1 MNCNELGIYI
11 HIPFCKQKCYYCDFI
26 SYAGKE
32 EKAKAY
38 VQALI
43 KEIQSYNLNKY
54 NVTTIYI
61 GGGTPSNI
69 DSKYILEIL
78 EELKQKLTKNETNF
92 SDIEI
97 TLEINPGTV
106 TKQKMQEYKN
116 AGVNRLSIGL
126 QSTNNKLLKQ
136 IGRIH
141 TYEEFLK
148 TYKEAEEVGFNNIN
162 IDLMLGIP
170 NQTISD
176 LRTSLNNIIKLKPNH
191 ISVYS
196 LIVEENTKIEKM
208 IEDGVFKLPSEEL
221 ERQMYWYVKNTLEL
235 NGYNHYE
242 ISNFSYPNKESLHN
256 SKYWE
261 NKQYKYP
268 TSLLEVERN
277 PQASMD
283 WFYPTKDSEPA
294 DGIVLQDSLNAFY
307 NNATN
312 FFPMYFET
320 GKVTNANIQTYG
332 GTDKMTYGIG
342 LGYYDEAG
350 ILKGTGFNRIDLTTN
365 ISVTPIE
372 RLDVDLR
379 FYISLT
385 NRKKSSENQTDG
397 FQTSTNVEVVPGDPY
412 ELTTLLPGEGSVVWD
427 EVLKSQQ
434 GIKEKNRSI
443 RGRAN
448 VKIGYDIIDGLNIS
462 TSLAADY
469 SLHRRH
475 YFSPS
480 YLDEDGFSISVGETG
495 INLMALNETMLS
507 FQKMLKEHHSFNF

>member
-242 ISNFSYPNKESLHN
+242 ISNFSKKKKESKHN
-256 SKYWE
+256 LNCWE
-261 NKQYKYP
+261 QKEY
-268 TSLLEVERN
+268 
-277 PQASMD
+277 
-283 WFYPTKDSEPA
+283 
-294 DGIVLQDSLNAFY
+294 
-307 NNATN
+307 
-312 FFPMYFET
+312 
-320 GKVTNANIQTYG
+320 
-332 GTDKMTYGIG
+332 IG
-342 LGYYDEAG
+342 LGLAAHSYLNKIRYSNIENMEEYIENIKCNNIA
-350 ILKGTGFNRIDLTTN
+350 KNRIIHEKQNLEEEQKEYMMLGLRKIEGVA
-365 ISVTPIE
+365 ISKFKEKFGENPIFLFRKE
-372 RLDVDLR
+372 LNMLVEEGLIEVDLNK
-379 FYISLT
+379 IKLT
-385 NRKKSSENQTDG
+385 NKGLDLAN
-397 FQTSTNVEVVPGDPY
+397 
-412 ELTTLLPGEGSVVWD
+412 LVW
-427 EVLKSQQ
+427 EEFV
-434 GIKEKNRSI
+434 
-443 RGRAN
+443 
-448 VKIGYDIIDGLNIS
+448 
-462 TSLAADY
+462 
-469 SLHRRH
+469 
-475 YFSPS
+475 
-480 YLDEDGFSISVGETG
+480 
-495 INLMALNETMLS
+495 
-507 FQKMLKEHHSFNF
+507 